1 MGIDPQNAA
10 RAARGVK
17 SGEGAHCDGVIAA
30 EDQRDRPG
38 LGQIGYLRRNLG
50 AGSENGRQITGLFV
64 ADGSHLRNLGGH
76 VAAVGYFETQGHQ
89 AFGQPRV
96 ANRRGAHVDPPSG
109 GAEVEL
115 GAEDVDSAGRSHGT
129 ILPQARGARRRS
141 EFEARGWDVVI
152 KERGTAVVT
161 GASSGIGAATALR
174 LAEEGFDLVIGARR
188 VDRLQDIA
196 QRCSARALPL
206 DVDDPSSVARFAE
219 QAGSVRVLINNA
231 GLASGLES
239 VAEIDEARI
248 QQMWETNVMG
258 AVRVT
263 KALFKPILDSGDG
276 HIVNVSSIAGFET
289 YPGGAGY
296 TASKHAVRAITHTLR
311 QELVGQPVRVTE
323 ISPGHV
329 DTEFALVR
337 FDQDAERA
345 AKTYEGF
352 TPLSPVDVA
361 DCIAW
366 AVTRPP
372 NVNIDEIVV
381 RSRAQATATLI
392 ARD

>member
-1 MGIDPQNAA
+1 M
-10 RAARGVK
+10 
-17 SGEGAHCDGVIAA
+17 
-30 EDQRDRPG
+30 
-38 LGQIGYLRRNLG
+38 
-50 AGSENGRQITGLFV
+50 
-64 ADGSHLRNLGGH
+64 
-76 VAAVGYFETQGHQ
+76 
-89 AFGQPRV
+89 
-96 ANRRGAHVDPPSG
+96 
-109 GAEVEL
+109 
-115 GAEDVDSAGRSHGT
+115 
-129 ILPQARGARRRS
+129 
-141 EFEARGWDVVI
+141 I

-219 QAGSVRVLINNA
+219 QAGSVRVIINNA

-258 AVRVT
+258 TVRVT